1 MRLAVESF
9 VPRERFGDK
18 EGLTVIRDAGF
29 DCVDYSFYWGKE
41 SFPMYTDAYRTYAED
56 LRAHLDQLGLVCNQA
71 HAPFSVR
78 YGTSM
83 TEEDP
88 DYRNVVRALEAAAV
102 LGAEAIV
109 VHAIDVTEK
118 GVDVMEY
125 NLRYY
130 RSLEPYA
137 ARFGIRIAVENLFV
151 RDGKRNRFSQ
161 NLFGTPEQLN
171 AMLRALNSPWFSA
184 LIDVGHAALT
194 GNEPEVFIAKTDPG
208 ILRGLHIQDTD
219 YRDDRHLLPYLGTHD
234 WPAIL
239 QALKDYGYEGDFTFE
254 LTGYLK
260 RLPAPLLA
268 EALRF
273 AHSVG
278 RYLLNL

>member
-9 VPRERFGDK
+9 VLRERFGDK
-18 EGLTVIRDAGF
+18 DGLTVIRDAGF
-29 DCVDYSFYWGKE
+29 DCVDYSFYWGDA
-41 SFPMYTDAYRTYAED
+41 SFPMYTDAYRTYAEEI
-56 LRAHLDQLGLVCNQA
+56 RAHLDQLGLVCNQA

-88 DYRNVVRALEAAAV
+88 DYRNVTRAIEAAAI
-102 LGAEAIV
+102 LGAESIV
-109 VHAIDVTEK
+109 IHSIGVPEKTE
-118 GVDVMEY
+118 DEFAY

-137 ARFGIRIAVENLFV
+137 ARFGILIAVENLFY
-151 RDGKRNRFSQ
+151 RDTKRNCISGR
-161 NLFGTPEQLN
+161 LGRPEELN
-171 AMLRALNSPWFSA
+171 AMIRELNSPWYSVC
-184 LIDVGHAALT
+184 IDVGHAAIT
-194 GNEPEVFIAKTDPG
+194 GNEPEEMIAKTDPG

-219 YRDDRHLLPYLGTHD
+219 YRDDRHLLPYLGAHN
-234 WPAIL
+234 WPAIM
-239 QALKDYGYEGDFTFE
+239 QALKDYGYTGDFTFE

-260 RLPAPLLA
+260 RLPAPLLP

>member
-1 MRLAVESF
+1 MRLSVESY

-18 EGLTVIRDAGF
+18 EGLTLIRDAGF
-29 DCVDYSFYWGKE
+29 DCVDYSFYWAKE
-41 SFPMYTDAYRTYAED
+41 DFPMYTDAYRAYAQE
-56 LRAHLDQLGLVCNQA
+56 LRAHLDGLGLVCNQA

-83 TEEDP
+83 TEADP
-88 DYRNVVRALEAAAV
+88 DYRNVVRSLEAAAI

-109 VHAIDVTEK
+109 VHAV
-118 GVDVMEY
+118 GVPEEVDAFAY
-125 NLRYY
+125 NLEYY

-151 RDGKRNRFSQ
+151 RDGKRNRFNHQ
-161 NLFGTPEQLN
+161 LLGTPEQLS

-194 GNEPEVFIAKTDPG
+194 GYEPETFISRTDPG

-219 YRDDRHLLPYLGTHD
+219 YREDRHLLPYLGAHN
-234 WPAIL
+234 WSAIL

-278 RYLLNL
+278 CYLLTL